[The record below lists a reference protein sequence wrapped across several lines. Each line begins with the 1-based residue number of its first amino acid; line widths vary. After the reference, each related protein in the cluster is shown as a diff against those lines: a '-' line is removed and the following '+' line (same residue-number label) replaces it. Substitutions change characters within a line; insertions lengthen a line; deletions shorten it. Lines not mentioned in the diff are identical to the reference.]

1 MRSSPGLGGV
11 ISPCRCTEEDVK
23 VRLASD
29 IMFRRGL
36 IQDAH
41 EVALCDVC
49 HDEAILLEGVEDD
62 CVRSPRDCID
72 CHLHFAESRAVVR
85 IVFEIAL
92 EAAVHVVLLAIVV
105 RCGYVV

>member
-1 MRSSPGLGGV
+1 M
-11 ISPCRCTEEDVK
+11 SPCRCTEEDAK
-23 VRLASD
+23 VRLVWHA
-29 IMFRRGL
+29 IPRRL
-36 IQDAH
+36 CVQDAH

-49 HDEAILLEGVEDD
+49 HDEAILLEGVKDD

-72 CHLHFAESRAVVR
+72 CHLRLAVSRAVVR

-92 EAAVHVVLLAIVV
+92 EAAVHVVLLAIVR